1 MTSSKNVLTKQLLI
15 FHDEQ
20 TFSPAEHWPRIMTP
34 KALLSYS
41 QPNPLTKMSLFLIQK
56 GIQGIVGTLYT
67 KVCQK
72 AKIRGSSY

>member
-1 MTSSKNVLTKQLLI
+1 
-15 FHDEQ
+15 
-20 TFSPAEHWPRIMTP
+20 MTP